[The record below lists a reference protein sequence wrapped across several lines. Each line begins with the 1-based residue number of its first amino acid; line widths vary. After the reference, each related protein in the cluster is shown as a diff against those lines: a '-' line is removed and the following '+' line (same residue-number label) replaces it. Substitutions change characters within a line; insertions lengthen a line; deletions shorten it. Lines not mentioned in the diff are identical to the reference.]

1 MTARAKAITLESAAA
16 GADSGSVWDDL
27 APGGDDMILAN
38 MRGRLRAGD
47 LQLVLLL
54 LSRGSAARRAALEQ
68 RLEREGPDPLLDA
81 PELAEGL
88 LAVRTMM
95 VPSEVLFFYVMVRH
109 ALLGAGVAERDVAD
123 YLAALL
129 LEFGQR
135 DRAQRVDW
143 NDDQSHRYL
152 VDIVADLEAS
162 QGERRFKVLLHLGN
176 YALWLAGLFP
186 HYIEARRIRRGG
198 PDVTYYDSLGRRGY
212 AMASDHILADRFQ
225 LEGVLHTAAERFPTI
240 RTALNELSDRVLFPG
255 GYVQ

>member
-1 MTARAKAITLESAAA
+1 
-16 GADSGSVWDDL
+16 
-27 APGGDDMILAN
+27 MILAN
-38 MRGRLRAGD
+38 MRGRLKPGD

-54 LSRGSAARRAALEQ
+54 LSRGSAVRRTALEQ
-68 RLEREGPDPLLDA
+68 RLAREGPDPLLDA

-109 ALLGAGVAERDVAD
+109 ALLQAGVEERDVAD

-135 DRAQRVDW
+135 DRARRVDW
-143 NDDQSHRYL
+143 NDDHSHQYL
-152 VDIVADLEAS
+152 VDILSDLDAS
-162 QGERRFKVLLHLGN
+162 QGSRRFQVMLHLGN

-198 PDVTYYDSLGRRGY
+198 PDLSYYDSLGRRGY
-212 AMASDHILADRFQ
+212 AMASDHALADRFH
-225 LEGVLHTAAERFPTI
+225 LEGVLQTAADRFPTL
-240 RTALNELSDRVLFPG
+240 RTALNDLSDRVLFPHG
-255 GYVQ
+255 PLH

>member
-1 MTARAKAITLESAAA
+1 
-16 GADSGSVWDDL
+16 
-27 APGGDDMILAN
+27 MILAN
-38 MRGRLRAGD
+38 MRGRLKGGD

-54 LSRGSAARRAALEQ
+54 LSRGSAVRRAALEQ

-81 PELAEGL
+81 PELAERL
-88 LAVRTMM
+88 LAVRSMM

-109 ALLGAGVAERDVAD
+109 ALLGAGIAERDVAD

-152 VDIVADLEAS
+152 VDIVSDLEAS
-162 QGERRFKVLLHLGN
+162 QGERRFRVLLHLGN

-198 PDVTYYDSLGRRGY
+198 PDLSYYDSLGRRGY
-212 AMASDHILADRFQ
+212 AMASDHVLADRFR
-225 LEGVLHTAAERFPTI
+225 LEGVLQTAAARFPTI
-240 RTALNELSDRVLFPG
+240 RTALNDLSDRVLFPG
-255 GYVQ
+255 GNVQ

>member
-1 MTARAKAITLESAAA
+1 
-16 GADSGSVWDDL
+16 
-27 APGGDDMILAN
+27 MILAN
-38 MRGRLRAGD
+38 MRGRLKGGD

-54 LSRGSAARRAALEQ
+54 LSRGSAVRRAALEQ

-81 PELAEGL
+81 PELAERL
-88 LAVRTMM
+88 LAVRSMM
-95 VPSEVLFFYVMVRH
+95 VPSEALFFYVMVRH
-109 ALLGAGVAERDVAD
+109 ALLGAGIAERDVAD

-152 VDIVADLEAS
+152 VDIVSDLEAS
-162 QGERRFKVLLHLGN
+162 QGERRFRVLLHLGN

-198 PDVTYYDSLGRRGY
+198 PDLSYYDSLGRRGY
-212 AMASDHILADRFQ
+212 AMASDHVLADRFR
-225 LEGVLHTAAERFPTI
+225 LEGVLQTAAARFPTI
-240 RTALNELSDRVLFPG
+240 RTALNDLSDRVLFPG
-255 GYVQ
+255 GNVQ